1 MDKDLEKLIKE
12 TVEKFFES
20 APAKMIKKGERK
32 EYYDVCPHCNEEIYE
47 KHEFTEDGGLTW
59 RHSDCKGLIE
69 RPETPME
76 DIVPWLRPYVDVVR
90 KEKQQSKGK
99 LKTEV
104 LPPCGDLPIGGEEK
118 YYQQK
123 PGGEM
128 MAVNVVGP
136 GPAENKK

>member
-1 MDKDLEKLIKE
+1 MDKDLQKLINE
-12 TVEKFFES
+12 TVEKFFEN
-20 APAKMIKKGERK
+20 APSKMINKGERK

-47 KHEFTEDGGLTW
+47 RREYTEDGGLTW

-69 RPETPME
+69 RPEEPIE
-76 DIVPWLRPYVDVVR
+76 NIVPWLRPSVEAIR
-90 KEKQQSKGK
+90 KLKK

-118 YYQQK
+118 YIQQK

-128 MAVNVVGP
+128 MAVNVDGSAW
-136 GPAENKK
+136 GESKK